1 MSVHDS
7 ALKKVMARVFEISE
21 EQITPESSPD
31 TLEQWDSLKH
41 MELIVEI
48 ENHFEI
54 ELPEIAIIESLN
66 FELILLWIA
75 RLKE

>member
-1 MSVHDS
+1 MSVHEI

-48 ENHFEI
+48 ENYFQI
-54 ELPEIAIIESLN
+54 ELPEVAIIESLN
-66 FELILLWIA
+66 FELVLLWID
-75 RLKE
+75 RLKK

>member
-1 MSVHDS
+1 MSVHES

-21 EQITPESSPD
+21 EQITTESSPD
-31 TLEQWDSLKH
+31 TLERWDSLKH

>member
-1 MSVHDS
+1 MSVHES

-21 EQITPESSPD
+21 EQITTESSPD

-48 ENHFEI
+48 ENYFEI

>member
-7 ALKKVMARVFEISE
+7 ALKKVMAKVFEISE
-21 EQITPESSPD
+21 EQITTECSPD

-48 ENHFEI
+48 ENYFK
-54 ELPEIAIIESLN
+54 LFRVSL
-66 FELILLWIA
+66 FKSSFCDHC
-75 RLKE
+75 RF

>member
-1 MSVHDS
+1 MSVHES

-48 ENHFEI
+48 ENYFQI
-54 ELPEIAIIESLN
+54 ELPEVAIIESLN
-66 FELILLWIA
+66 FELVLLWID
-75 RLKE
+75 RLKK

>member
-1 MSVHDS
+1 MSVHES

-21 EQITPESSPD
+21 EQITTESSPD

>member
-1 MSVHDS
+1 MSVHES

-21 EQITPESSPD
+21 EQITTESSPD

-66 FELILLWIA
+66 FELILLWIV

>member
-7 ALKKVMARVFEISE
+7 ALKKVMAKVFEISE
-21 EQITPESSPD
+21 EQITTECSPD

-48 ENHFEI
+48 ENYFEI

-75 RLKE
+75 KLKE

>member
-7 ALKKVMARVFEISE
+7 ALKKVMAKVFEISE
-21 EQITPESSPD
+21 EQITTESSPD

-48 ENHFEI
+48 ENYFEI

-75 RLKE
+75 KLKE